1 MLKITN
7 RSTGN
12 KRIRL
17 TALDSAMSNIDDS
30 VGAVAKDGNNVLLCL
45 APDKSS
51 DPSNIIGVALGN
63 GMGKLMGA
71 FMVKKEWNAND
82 DIAEVAIYPKDN
94 PELKMVSQIY
104 KSVDVPNTDYKITV
118 VNFNVNLNLENA
130 VHQVD
135 SLMVEFLISGSERGA
150 LVEWTG
156 DFSSTTEPRRITTY
170 DEDEVNVI
178 DSAMSVQVAEDQLLP
193 DAIYGDA
200 YYLPQDTDDGSIR
213 VLEKSS
219 EEMVTRL
226 TKTYNEK
233 DSTYGSVAEVG
244 MLWGD
249 RRDGAVWDRTFGYTC
264 AVFGKVNDKHTG
276 ILHAVYVW

>member
-1 MLKITN
+1 MYKIQN
-7 RSTGN
+7 ISDSN

-17 TALDSAMSNIDDS
+17 IPTDGAVANIDDS
-30 VGAVAKDGNNVLLCL
+30 GGAVAKDGNNVLLCL

-63 GMGKLMGA
+63 GMGELMGA
-71 FMVKKEWNAND
+71 FMVKKEWNADENP
-82 DIAEVAIYPKDN
+82 AVVAIYLKDN
-94 PELKMVSQIY
+94 PELKMVAQID
-104 KSVDVPNTDYKITV
+104 KSVDVPNTDYKLYV
-118 VNFNVNLNLENA
+118 GNFNVNLNLENA

-135 SLMVEFLISGSERGA
+135 SLMVEFLIDGSEHGA

-170 DEDEVNVI
+170 DEDGVNVI
-178 DSAMSVQVAEDQLLP
+178 DSAMSAQVIEDQLLP
-193 DAIYGDA
+193 GAIYGDA
-200 YYLPQDTDDGSIR
+200 YYLPQYADYESIR

-219 EEMVTRL
+219 QEMVTRL
-226 TKTYNEK
+226 TKTYNEE
-233 DSTYGSVAEVG
+233 DGTYGSVAEVG

-249 RRDGAVWDRTFGYTC
+249 RRDGAVWDHTYGYTC

-276 ILHAVYVW
+276 IFQAVYVW